1 MEVNRKDFERFSVK
15 LENCMNDRVEH
26 VNVKFKKLDNKAVI
40 PTYAH
45 DGDVGAD
52 MTAIAVEYDELNDLY
67 VYHTGLAI
75 ETAKSLGM
83 LLYPRSSNRK
93 TDCYLSNSVGIV
105 DSAIYRGEIIFCY
118 KPRISAYERSNL
130 IAIKAYMKALSQGK
144 TFSEAELAFEQAK
157 NNVYEMTK
165 NLEFAPYKVGDRIGQ
180 MVLMKRLQI
189 NPIETD
195 ELSDS
200 DRGTNGFGSS
210 GN

>member
-1 MEVNRKDFERFSVK
+1 MNYNYNNENVLKI
-15 LENCMNDRVEH
+15 LENLNDSLVEEI
-26 VNVKFKKLDNKAVI
+26 NVKFKKLDDRAVI

-52 MTAIAVEYDELNDLY
+52 MTAISVEYDELNDLY
-67 VYHTGLAI
+67 VYHTGLSV
-75 ETAKSLGM
+75 ETKKSFGI

-93 TDCYLSNSVGIV
+93 TDCYLPNSVGIV
-105 DSAIYRGEIIFCY
+105 DSAIYRGEILFCY
-118 KPRISAYERSNL
+118 KPRISTYERSNL

-144 TFSEAELAFEQAK
+144 NFAEAEIEFEQAK

-180 MVLMKRLQI
+180 MVLMKRLRI
-189 NPIETD
+189 NPIETN

-200 DRGTNGFGSS
+200 DRGPNGFGSS

>member
-1 MEVNRKDFERFSVK
+1 MEVNKKDFERFSIK
-15 LENCMNDRVEH
+15 LENCMNNMVEN
-26 VNVKFKKLDNKAVI
+26 VNVKFKKLDDKAVI

-52 MTAIAVEYDELNDLY
+52 MTAISVEYDELNDLY

-93 TDCYLSNSVGIV
+93 TDCYLPNSVGIV

-118 KPRISAYERSNL
+118 KPRISTYERSNL

-144 TFSEAELAFEQAK
+144 TFSEAELDFEQAK

-189 NPIETD
+189 KPIETD